1 MASDWQHRRLGD
13 FLQEVSRASG
23 VDPGRRY
30 SLLGCRWYGRGCHVH
45 DVVDGA
51 KLKTKVLN
59 EVREGDI
66 TYNKMWVRKG
76 AFAVVTRSHLGLHAT
91 TEYPTFMVDT
101 AVANPDFIGRVI
113 CSPAFVAAASER
125 CRGTTS
131 RARLNPRDFLDL
143 PVHLPPLAEQ
153 RKIAAIL
160 SSVDETIEKTEAV
173 IAQLDV
179 VKKAMIEELLT
190 RGVAGNSGPW
200 EVRPLSRVCLKIT
213 DGTHRSPPMQ
223 PKGCLYVTSKNI
235 RPCRFDLTERI
246 YISEA
251 DHREIFARCDVRKGD
266 VLLTKDGASTGNAC
280 LNPLDEPF
288 SLLSSVALI
297 RPNPTLLDPRFL
309 VQFLVSDKGRR
320 LTAAG
325 MNGLAIRR
333 LTLDKINRLPVPVP
347 DLESQQLIASAAE
360 AVDQV
365 RSATESELAEINGL
379 KLSLSS
385 SLLCGE
391 IRVHTLSEPVA

>member
-23 VDPGRRY
+23 VDPGHRY

-91 TEYPTFMVDT
+91 TEYPTFEVDT
-101 AVANPDFIGRVI
+101 AFANPDFIGRVI

-173 IAQLDV
+173 IAQLEALQASLLHDEIDR
-179 VKKAMIEELLT
+179 ALAGAPPCSIGDLAELGNGRGFSPEEWSDQGLPIIRIQNLNG
-190 RGVAGNSGPW
+190 RREFNHYAGVAKDEWLVHPGDLLFAWAGSRGASFGPCIW
-200 EVRPLSRVCLKIT
+200 RGPVGVLNQHIYRVLPSAGVDRDFLYWLLVFVTRQVEQRAHGFKQTLVHLK
-213 DGTHRSPPMQ
+213 
-223 PKGCLYVTSKNI
+223 KG
-235 RPCRFDLTERI
+235 DLTSWPAGLPTQAVQQLLAERLGSVAQRI
-246 YISEA
+246 EA
-251 DHREIFARCDVRKGD
+251 ERQ
-266 VLLTKDGASTGNAC
+266 VLAATQQLKASLSDG
-280 LNPLDEPF
+280 
-288 SLLSSVALI
+288 LLSGGVLASCEVVA
-297 RPNPTLLDPRFL
+297 P
-309 VQFLVSDKGRR
+309 
-320 LTAAG
+320 
-325 MNGLAIRR
+325 
-333 LTLDKINRLPVPVP
+333 
-347 DLESQQLIASAAE
+347 
-360 AVDQV
+360 
-365 RSATESELAEINGL
+365 
-379 KLSLSS
+379 
-385 SLLCGE
+385 
-391 IRVHTLSEPVA
+391 

>member
-1 MASDWQHRRLGD
+1 VPVLRIPNVQKKLELEDLLFVEVPDLRRVEKSLVSNGSTLMVGSNGNAKRVGNCV
-13 FLQEVSRASG
+13 FLDRKE
-23 VDPGRRY
+23 RY
-30 SLLGCRWYGRGCHVH
+30 
-45 DVVDGA
+45 
-51 KLKTKVLN
+51 
-59 EVREGDI
+59 
-66 TYNKMWVRKG
+66 
-76 AFAVVTRSHLGLHAT
+76 AFASFLLA
-91 TEYPTFMVDT
+91 
-101 AVANPDFIGRVI
+101 AVARDAAGIDPRFLFRVLSGDRVQQAVTEGVQGSTGLKNI
-113 CSPAFVAAASER
+113 NLSELR
-125 CRGTTS
+125 S
-131 RARLNPRDFLDL
+131 LEVL
-143 PVHLPPLAEQ
+143 VPPLAEQ